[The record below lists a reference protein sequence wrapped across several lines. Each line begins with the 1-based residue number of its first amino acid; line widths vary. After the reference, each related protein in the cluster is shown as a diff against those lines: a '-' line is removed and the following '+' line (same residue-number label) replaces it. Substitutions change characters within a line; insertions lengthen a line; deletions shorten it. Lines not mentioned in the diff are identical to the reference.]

1 MTALIALL
9 KEHRKA
15 IGTALAGALAWGNL
29 VVASE
34 PAAVTASEWL
44 MLASVIL
51 SAFGVVAAQN
61 QTPGGTR

>member
-1 MTALIALL
+1 MSDLIALL
-9 KEHRKA
+9 KEHRKGLGA
-15 IGTALAGALAWGNL
+15 ALAGALAWGNL

-44 MLASVIL
+44 MLASVVL

-61 QTPGGTR
+61 ATPGGPR